1 MKTFFISLLTLTL
14 LAAAVFT
21 RPSAA
26 SFRDFVT
33 GAESRVAPSVALPG
47 PAGGAISGSDAQH
60 YLDGCTVSD
69 RILWVDVSRD
79 GKTIYTGAFGHWFGH
94 AAAAPHGDG
103 RLAPAA
109 AN

>member
-26 SFRDFVT
+26 SFRDFLT
-33 GAESRVAPSVALPG
+33 GAEPRVAPSVALPG
-47 PAGGAISGSDAQH
+47 PAGGAIGTADAQQ
-60 YLDGCTVSD
+60 YLDGCSVSD

-79 GKTIYTGAFGHWFGH
+79 GRTIYTGAFGHWFGH
-94 AAAAPHGDG
+94 GTAAPPAPGSPG
-103 RLAPAA
+103 R
-109 AN
+109 